1 MAVSAAEYLKAL
13 QDINDALTKGLQMTI
28 AVLENFD
35 RLPEEK
41 RNILIEQMKELVESS
56 YNVYR
61 DEPTKH

>member
-1 MAVSAAEYLKAL
+1 MEVSTARQLKAL
-13 QDINDALTKGLQMTI
+13 RDINDALTKGLQMTI

-41 RNILIEQMKELVESS
+41 RNILIKQMKELVESS

>member
-1 MAVSAAEYLKAL
+1 MEDSTARQLKAL
-13 QDINDALTKGLQMTI
+13 QEINGALTKGLQMTI

-41 RNILIEQMKELVESS
+41 RNILIKQMKELVESS

>member
-1 MAVSAAEYLKAL
+1 MTVSAAEYLKAL

-56 YNVYR
+56 YNVYK